1 MLSLHRNLIG
11 TALAAMVAM
20 AGASAAQAPGS
31 AGIPVASLPAEASG
45 DARAPYAW
53 TDFCKR
59 TPSECRVDTR
69 EAERIELNS
78 KLWKTIVAV
87 NNNANRE
94 IEAITDQ
101 DHWGVVDRWDI
112 PTDGKGDCEDYVLLK
127 RKRLAEAGIP
137 RRAMRVTVVIDEDN
151 AGHAV
156 LMIRTDRGDLILD
169 NKRNAILPW
178 SQTVYTYVTRESQAR
193 VGWTSLG
200 GLSTP
205 TVASLRWSGP
215 DDLRRTGTPAR
226 SSTMAA
232 TDAHSADALPDRWRD
247 PVTSPPT
254 RPRPGDV

>member
-1 MLSLHRNLIG
+1 MLSKVRGYRSCLIAAAIG
-11 TALAAMVAM
+11 LAAT
-20 AGASAAQAPGS
+20 AAQAQSQS
-31 AGIPVASLPAEASG
+31 AGLPVASAPIIANG

-59 TPSECRVDTR
+59 TPSECAVNTQEDDTV
-69 EAERIELNS
+69 ELTP
-78 KLWKTIVAV
+78 KLWKTIVAT
-87 NNNANRE
+87 NLKANRE
-94 IEAITDQ
+94 IEAVTDQ

-127 RKRLAEAGIP
+127 RKRLAEAGVP

-178 SQTVYTYVTRESQAR
+178 SQTGYTYVKRESQAR

-205 TVASLRWSGP
+205 TVASLR
-215 DDLRRTGTPAR
+215 
-226 SSTMAA
+226 
-232 TDAHSADALPDRWRD
+232 
-247 PVTSPPT
+247 
-254 RPRPGDV
+254 